1 MTWFTQKDI
10 CILVLICLFR
20 VSLSPRLQTLR
31 ILDFFEGTLGLMDNF
46 KNDPQAKK
54 LWDGAPRAWPARIMA
69 NPTCHVSAVSQQKST
84 V

>member
-1 MTWFTQKDI
+1 MIHSKGHLHFGFD
-10 CILVLICLFR
+10 LF
-20 VSLSPRLQTLR
+20 VSCFLSPRLQTLR
-31 ILDFFEGTLGLMDNF
+31 ILDFFEGTLVLMDNF

>member
-1 MTWFTQKDI
+1 MIHSKGLLHFGF
-10 CILVLICLFR
+10 VCLFR

-54 LWDGAPRAWPARIMA
+54 L
-69 NPTCHVSAVSQQKST
+69 
-84 V
+84 